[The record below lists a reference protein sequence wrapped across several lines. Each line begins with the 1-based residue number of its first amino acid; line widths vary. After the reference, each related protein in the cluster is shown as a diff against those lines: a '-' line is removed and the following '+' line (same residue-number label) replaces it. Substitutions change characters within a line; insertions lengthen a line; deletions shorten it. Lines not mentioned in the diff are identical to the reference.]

1 MFDKAEST
9 LSAKSHHERTIFTP
23 ELPDIPS
30 IFQNDFLEGFI
41 KHPERFPIEVRQLR
55 FWERS
60 KIEYSDVT
68 NIGFS
73 FFSELYQKPGNII
86 EVSIPSNGEINFFL
100 GKVVLVIAS
109 NKGYEIGMM
118 LLNIEDAQRLR
129 IVEQICHIQLYL
141 NDKRFNDGPF
151 LSKEKLTE
159 EWINRFASNFPVS

>member
-1 MFDKAEST
+1 MFDNAESA
-9 LSAKSHHERTIFTP
+9 LSAKNDYERTIFTP
-23 ELPDIPS
+23 KLPDIPA

>member
-1 MFDKAEST
+1 MLDNTESVHST
-9 LSAKSHHERTIFTP
+9 REHHARTTFTP
-23 ELPDIPS
+23 ELPDIPA
-30 IFQNDFLEGFI
+30 IFQSDFLEGFI
-41 KHPERFPIEVRQLR
+41 KHPERFPIEIRRLR

-60 KIEYSDVT
+60 KIECSNTT
-68 NIGFS
+68 NVGFS
-73 FFSELYQKPGNII
+73 FFSELYQKPGDLI
-86 EVSIPSNGEINFFL
+86 EISIPSNSEISYFL

-118 LLNIEDAQRLR
+118 LLNIEDAPRLR

-141 NDKRFNDGPF
+141 NDKRFKDGPF